1 MMLHKCA
8 REEKYVK
15 WMWFDNFDKFNME
28 KSGLVDRSSARAEK
42 NIWFYNANIKFSR
55 NFNGLPFFELVF
67 QIVQS

>member
-1 MMLHKCA
+1 
-8 REEKYVK
+8 
-15 WMWFDNFDKFNME
+15 MWFDNFDKFNME